1 VAHFDIGV
9 VGTPVSVIK
18 AFESIT
24 MGPIT
29 WTTNHTLVNDK
40 ADNVSRIV
48 LVGVTAV
55 DPYFNTEFVWYGGTL
70 MHAAVETKTGETT
83 GSYAGI
89 FYLLDS
95 ELPPTGGSYQ
105 VKVQFYT
112 GTQNGT
118 GAFSVSEF
126 QNVQQTPSPFVTTVA
141 SPSDTNC
148 GNPSTRSV
156 ALNFTQAGSFG
167 YVAMGARQ
175 GTSAT
180 PVPGTVTETMNLYLN
195 QPAPLAGL
203 AGYAG
208 PINGN
213 STLSWTMSNC
223 ANSAGVGVVLKRV
236 GD

>member
-1 VAHFDIGV
+1 
-9 VGTPVSVIK
+9 
-18 AFESIT
+18 
-24 MGPIT
+24 
-29 WTTNHTLVNDK
+29 LVNDK
-40 ADNVSRIV
+40 SDNVSRLV
-48 LVGVTAV
+48 LVGVAAAE
-55 DPYFNTEFVWYGGTL
+55 PYFGTEFVWYGGTL
-70 MHAAVETKTGETT
+70 MHKQVETNTNETT

-95 ELPPTGGSYQ
+95 ELPVSAGTYP

-118 GAFSVSEF
+118 GAFTVSEF
-126 QNVQQTPSPFVTTVA
+126 KNVQQAPLPFVTTVS

-148 GNPSTRSV
+148 GNPSTRSI
-156 ALNFTQAGSFG
+156 ALNFSQAGSFG
-167 YVAMGARQ
+167 YVVMAARQ
-175 GTSAT
+175 GTSPL
-180 PVPGTVTETMNLYLN
+180 PVPGTVTETMNLVKN
-195 QPAPLAGL
+195 QPTPLAAV

-223 ANSAGVGVVLKRV
+223 ANTAGVGVVLKRV